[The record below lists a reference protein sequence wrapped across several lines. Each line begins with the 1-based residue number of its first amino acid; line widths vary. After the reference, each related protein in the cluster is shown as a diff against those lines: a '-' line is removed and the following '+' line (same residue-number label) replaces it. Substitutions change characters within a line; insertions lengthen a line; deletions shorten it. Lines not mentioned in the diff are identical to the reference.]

1 MRVQKWSLVGAF
13 YFTIEYTMNKQ
24 IILNALRN
32 ELHDQEDCLTYDK
45 AIAAYLWDKC
55 DKSKPVSTEM
65 YYNEYKAVK
74 NRIRATQYKLKTIR
88 ETLKAVKGLY
98 NV

>member
-1 MRVQKWSLVGAF
+1 
-13 YFTIEYTMNKQ
+13 MNKQ

-32 ELHDQEDCLTYDK
+32 ELHNQEDCLNYDK
-45 AIAAYLWDKC
+45 ALAAYMWTMC
-55 DKSKPVSTEM
+55 DKAEPVDTEA
-65 YYNEYKAVK
+65 YYTDYKMLK

-88 ETLKAVKGLY
+88 ETLKDVKGLY